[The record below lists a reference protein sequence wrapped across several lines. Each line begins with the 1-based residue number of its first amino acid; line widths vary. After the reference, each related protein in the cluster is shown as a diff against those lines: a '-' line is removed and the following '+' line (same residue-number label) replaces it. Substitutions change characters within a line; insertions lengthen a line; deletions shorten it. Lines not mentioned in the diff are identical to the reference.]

1 MILRYAGV
9 RRIRGRYFSE
19 FYDAAQ
25 TIAFMLRKNIL
36 CLLKRS
42 RRENKKCGR
51 FSKRFRYYVAVAQ
64 RPNHLKILESPLKF

>member
-1 MILRYAGV
+1 MFHKMILRYAGV
-9 RRIRGRYFSE
+9 RKIRGRYFSE
-19 FYDAAQ
+19 FYDVAQ

-51 FSKRFRYYVAVAQ
+51 FSKRFLN
-64 RPNHLKILESPLKF
+64 RPHFLLKIKPN